1 MEMKWYISRRVL
13 WAIVATFIILT
24 FTFGLLMVSPN
35 PEASAAAFTAAQE
48 GGDPEEARERIE
60 QIRGEDRPVHEQYL
74 DFMTSMATF
83 DWGSSFTYSEPV
95 RDTIIRAYPYSL
107 AVVVPP
113 TIFAIISGF
122 AIGVYSSTHQYSK
135 GDFLGTAFAFFGLSL
150 PNFWFAIMLMLV
162 FAVSLGWLPVSY
174 DTTVDFWSLEHIRY
188 LILPWFVLWTGAI
201 ASEMRYARA
210 ETLEYVQAAWTK
222 TARAKGLDE
231 TKLTYRHIF
240 RPAMVPLITIV
251 IGDLVGIIFATALVV
266 EVIFAIPGLGLI
278 SYQALVRQDTPLVL
292 VTIMIPVFI
301 AIIGN
306 LLQDIAYTILDPR
319 ISYEGREG

>member
-1 MEMKWYISRRVL
+1 MGMKWYIGRRVI
-13 WAIVATFIILT
+13 WAVIATLIILT
-24 FTFGLLMVSPN
+24 FTFGLLLISPN

-48 GGDPEEARERIE
+48 GGDPSDARERIE
-60 QIRGEDRPVHEQYL
+60 QIRGEDRPVHEQYI
-74 DFMTSMATF
+74 DYMHSMLTF
-83 DWGSSFTYSEPV
+83 DWGLSYTYSEPV
-95 RDTIIRAYPYSL
+95 RDTIVGAYPYSL

-113 TIFAIISGF
+113 TIFAIIAGF

-150 PNFWFAIMLMLV
+150 PNFWFAIMLMLLFGV
-162 FAVSLGWLPVSY
+162 ILQWLPVSY
-174 DTTVDFWSLEHIRY
+174 DTTVPFWSLEHLRY
-188 LILPWFVLWTGAI
+188 LILPWFVIWTGAI
-201 ASEMRYARA
+201 ASQMRYARA
-210 ETLEYVQAAWTK
+210 ETLEYVNAAWTK
-222 TARAKGLDE
+222 TARSKGLDE
-231 TKLTYRHIF
+231 STLTYRHIF

-266 EVIFAIPGLGLI
+266 EVVFAIPGLGLI
-278 SYQALVRQDTPLVL
+278 SYQALLRQDTPLVL

-319 ISYEGREG
+319 ISYEGRDT

>member
-1 MEMKWYISRRVL
+1 MNMKWYIGRRVI
-13 WAIVATFIILT
+13 WAVLATVIILT

-35 PEASAAAFTAAQE
+35 PEASAAAFTAATQ

-60 QIRGEDRPVHEQYL
+60 EIRGEDRPVHVQYQ
-74 DFMTSMATF
+74 DFMVSMVTF
-83 DWGSSFTYSEPV
+83 DWGMSFTYDEPV
-95 RDTIIRAYPYSL
+95 RDTIVRAYPYSL
-107 AVVVPP
+107 AVVIPP
-113 TIFAIISGF
+113 TILAIVAGF

-150 PNFWFAIMLMLV
+150 PNFWFLLMLV
-162 FAVSLGWLPVSY
+162 LLFSVNLRWLPVSY
-174 DTTVDFWSLEHIRY
+174 DTTVSFWSLEHIRY

-210 ETLEYVQAAWTK
+210 ETLEYVNAAWTK
-222 TARAKGLDE
+222 TARAKGLAE
-231 TKLTYRHIF
+231 STLTYRHIF
-240 RPAMVPLITIV
+240 RPALVPLITIV

-266 EVIFAIPGLGLI
+266 EVIYQIPGLGLI

-306 LLQDIAYTILDPR
+306 LLQDIAYTVLDPR
-319 ISYEGREG
+319 ISYEGRET